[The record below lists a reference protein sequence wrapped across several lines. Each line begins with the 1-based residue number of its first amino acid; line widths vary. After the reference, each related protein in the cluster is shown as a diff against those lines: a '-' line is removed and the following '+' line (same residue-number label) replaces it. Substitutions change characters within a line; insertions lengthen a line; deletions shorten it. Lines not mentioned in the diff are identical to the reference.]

1 MLRIIK
7 LLIQLSVSASLDAQT
22 GSSAAPVNVIIPVLI
37 TLILVIALV
46 IVCYIRRKR
55 LERRVRKIL
64 ANSDTN
70 LVNDDNLSQYHD
82 LHSQDYDSSEELQN
96 IFPTS

>member
-1 MLRIIK
+1 MLRILK
-7 LLIQLSVSASLDAQT
+7 VLIYLSVSGSLETQT
-22 GSSAAPVNVIIPVLI
+22 GSSAAPINVIIPVLI

-46 IVCYIRRKR
+46 IVCFIRRKR
-55 LERRVRKIL
+55 LERRVRKRL
-64 ANSDTN
+64 GNSEAN
-70 LVNDDNLSQYHD
+70 LVNDDSSAQYHD